1 MTTPDPSV
9 PLHDAL
15 LAALNQQTDR
25 LATAATDAALAAT
38 AAATELR
45 ESYHFSRRLK
55 VTLAIGLVMLLLQLV
70 SGVVLIFFAAQNHS
84 LAATIS
90 DCTSPQGEC
99 AQRGQQQTGVAIGQI
114 VARSIAG
121 FIVVSECNRHT
132 STDRELESCVQ
143 QRLPR

>member
-1 MTTPDPSV
+1 MNQPDPSV

-25 LATAATDAALAAT
+25 LATAATDAARAAT

-55 VTLAIGLVMLLLQLV
+55 VTLALGLVMLLLQLV
-70 SGVVLIFFAAQNHS
+70 SGGVLIFFAAQNHS
-84 LAATIS
+84 LAATIN

-121 FIVVSECNRHT
+121 FIVVSECSRHT
-132 STDRELESCVQ
+132 TTDQELESCVQ